1 MACKKAKTEAAA
13 GATVS
18 LVGDELVQ
26 CALGHDM
33 KRTAMV
39 AAPGAAMKVA
49 LEESAMTYQVEM
61 SMATAA
67 KDRAW
72 ALHGL
77 CVYAMERDGNCF
89 FNWLHFKGCD
99 GSPEACRAGV
109 LSTLRS
115 SWGRCVLEDLGE
127 SKKAM
132 IKGMAADGVFAEQKW
147 RRYALLRS
155 SMVTRKLWAPLRRS
169 TAQSAQGLCLALR
182 CSMV

>member
-18 LVGDELVQ
+18 LVGAELVQ
-26 CALGHDM
+26 CALWHDK
-33 KRTAMV
+33 KRTAMA
-39 AAPGAAMKVA
+39 AAPDAAMKVA

-61 SMATAA
+61 SLATAA

-109 LSTLRS
+109 LNTLKS
-115 SWGRCVLEDLGE
+115 SWGKCVLEDLGE
-127 SKKAM
+127 SKKVR
-132 IKGMAADGVFAEQKW
+132 IKRMAADGVFAEVEEVRAAAIK
-147 RRYALLRS
+147 YGDLKIVGS
-155 SMVTRKLWAPLRRS
+155 S
-169 TAQSAQGLCLALR
+169 
-182 CSMV
+182 